1 MKPICVIKL
10 GSTFEDLASRK
21 GDFQQWV
28 ARRLDVRAE
37 AYRLVHPRENQPL
50 PAPDQMGGVV
60 LTGAHEM
67 VTDREDWSVRVGKWL
82 TQVVGKSVPVL
93 GICYGHQLLA
103 QCFGGRAGDNPR
115 GRQFGTVQVHLE
127 PEARDDP
134 LFQGLPESF
143 PGQTCHKQIVLQPPP
158 GAVVLARSSRDA
170 CQAMRIGNCCWSVQ
184 FHPEF
189 DPDAC
194 REYICRT
201 SQALSDQGDDPQAL
215 LEQVAPTP
223 EATSLL
229 AEFARICL
237 AGQTGEDQDC

>member
-1 MKPICVIKL
+1 VKPICVVKL

-21 GDFQQWV
+21 GDFDQWV
-28 ARRLDVRAE
+28 AQRLGLGEDE
-37 AYRLVHPRENQPL
+37 YRLIHPREDPAL
-50 PAPDQMGGVV
+50 PEPRHMGGVV

-67 VTDREDWSVRVGKWL
+67 VTDQEEWSLRVGQWL
-82 TQVVGKSVPVL
+82 GQVVGASVPVL

-103 QCFGGRAGDNPR
+103 QSLGGRAGDNPR
-115 GRQFGTVQVHLE
+115 GRQFGTVQIHLE
-127 PEARDDP
+127 PAARSDP

-143 PGQTCHKQIVLQPPP
+143 PGHTCHKQIVLQPPP
-158 GAVVLARSSRDA
+158 GAVVLARNSRDA
-170 CQAMRIGNCCWSVQ
+170 CQAMRIGRCCWSVQ

-194 REYICRT
+194 GEYIRRT

-215 LEQVAPTP
+215 LEQVTPTP

-229 AEFARICL
+229 AGFARFCL
-237 AGQTGEDQDC
+237 ARQENQDS